1 MAWACMQSQWKG
13 KSYCFSFPEEAAK
26 SYSMCFP
33 TWFSIPVYY
42 NSLGYPKL
50 SQRLLLWWS
59 RTVVTTLR
67 SLKSG
72 IREYISPRINFHL
85 YRYFLCLL
93 LMCTKFPFNGIFF
106 MSQAICPQEANEH
119 LKWLEVTQIWCAVYL
134 EHHTQTSK
142 WSLGTTLV
150 SPWLYT
156 LFVAHCLLQKSWAS
170 KILSFS
176 SSHELIHH

>member
-1 MAWACMQSQWKG
+1 MYYIIANQWEG
-13 KSYCFSFPEEAAK
+13 KNYCLSFPEEAEE
-26 SYSMCFP
+26 SYSHMTMYFR
-33 TWFSIPVYY
+33 TWFSTIEYR
-42 NSLGYPKL
+42 KL
-50 SQRLLLWWS
+50 SQCLHVLFLWWS
-59 RTVVTTLR
+59 GTVVTVLR

-134 EHHTQTSK
+134 EHRTQTSK
-142 WSLGTTLV
+142 WGLGTTLV